1 MRVLVANAGSS
12 SLKLRLVAES
22 GEVDARL
29 DLPAPGDPFDAAPL
43 AAFVARSDP
52 GAVGHRIVHGGP
64 DLREPTLLDAAAL
77 ERLAALG
84 DLAPL
89 HNGPALRV
97 LAALREAASGLPHV
111 ACFDTAFHAGI
122 PDAAALYAL
131 PRAWIERHDLRR
143 YGFHGI
149 SHARAARRAGELLG
163 RPLGELRLV
172 TCHLGAGA
180 SLAAVEDGRSV
191 DTTMGFTPNEGLV
204 MATRSGSVDP
214 GLLLWLIRKG
224 GVAPDALEHALEH
237 RAGLLGLSG
246 TTGDMQE
253 LLLAANRDERARVAI
268 DVYVHRVRA
277 GVAAMATSLG
287 ALDALVFT
295 GGVGEHAPAV
305 RAAVCAGLGF
315 LGVGLDEARNRR
327 RAGDEDLALPGSRV
341 RVLAIESREE
351 LEIARDV
358 RSVLGA
364 GV

>member
-12 SLKLRLVAES
+12 SLKLRLVAET
-22 GEVDARL
+22 GEVEAGL

-43 AAFVARSDP
+43 AAFLAQNEP

-64 DLREPTLLDAAAL
+64 ELREPTLLDAAAL
-77 ERLAALG
+77 ELLAGLS

-97 LAALREAASGLPHV
+97 LDALRELSPGLPHV
-111 ACFDTAFHAGI
+111 ACFDTAFHAGM

-131 PRAWIERHDLRR
+131 PRAWIERYGLRR

-149 SHARAARRAGELLG
+149 SHAWASRRAGELLG
-163 RPLGELRLV
+163 RPVGELRLI
-172 TCHLGAGA
+172 TCHLGAGG
-180 SLAAVEDGRSV
+180 SLAAVEAGRSI

-214 GLLLWLIRKG
+214 GLLLWLIREAG
-224 GVAPDALEHALEH
+224 IAPDELEHALEH

-253 LLLAANRDERARVAI
+253 LLPAAHHDERARVAI

-277 GVAAMATSLG
+277 GLAAMAASLG
-287 ALDALVFT
+287 AVDALVFT
-295 GGVGEHAPAV
+295 GGIGEHAPAV
-305 RAAVCAGLGF
+305 RAAVCGGLEF
-315 LGVGLDEARNRR
+315 LGVGLDGARNQRR
-327 RAGDEDLALPGSRV
+327 VRDEDVALPTSRV
-341 RVLAIESREE
+341 RVLVIESREE

-364 GV
+364 GA